1 VVEAIDNEVG
11 MKNTL
16 SDLNNHLFA
25 QLERLGDEKLKS
37 EELEKEIERSK
48 AITDVSK
55 SIVSNASLQ
64 LDALKLKAEYQGLRQ
79 NEIPSNLIGQTT

>member
-1 VVEAIDNEVG
+1 

-25 QLERLGDEKLKS
+25 QLERLGDEALSS
-37 EELEKEIERSK
+37 EQIANEISRAK

-55 SIVSNASLQ
+55 EIVSNASLQ
-64 LDALKLKAEYQGLRQ
+64 LEAVKLKAEYKGLQ
-79 NEIPSNLIGQTT
+79 TNDIPVLIVGKNDA